1 MRDIDLLADLPPPDD
16 FEPSSL
22 RDDIRDELQ
31 DHLQCAFRREV
42 LRDGDEPAAQA
53 RVLNRFGDPKQLA
66 RRLWWQAM
74 WSRVMGKKLLAGL
87 QWAVTLA
94 AVVCAGAVYVTNARI
109 LGALES
115 ARTEDQRSTASLAH
129 ELQELRQ
136 QIAVAQN
143 QADGRRAAGQPGA
156 TDGPPGA
163 PGDADASAVL
173 LDSPAKKPSLTVQ
186 LVYDREDRPPV
197 TDPVRQ
203 IKLVSGDRRYTGL
216 PEDVAS
222 NQPFR
227 SENGRFVFAAPVE
240 DRYDLVITLADGQT
254 STRMVVIRDTQP
266 REMTVVCPEPRT
278 MVPVA
283 ITVSPLPE
291 DLRKVFGI
299 SILLEQQPTTV
310 VENMEWQS
318 PRAHDQSVVFDHAGK
333 VTGLTLLKPAPMIGF
348 APAGAKGYEV
358 VGSYLDMGAASDD
371 DRRLVLMNGPVDM
384 RWIASVA
391 GEEYTEAANRWPRT
405 DSFRRTVTP
414 GEDHWELDVPEE
426 LIAGMRK
433 VLAARKGAGD

>member
-53 RVLNRFGDPKQLA
+53 RVLNRFGDPKQIA

-94 AVVCAGAVYVTNARI
+94 AVFCAGAVYVTNARI
-109 LGALES
+109 LGELES

-129 ELQELRQ
+129 EIQELRQ
-136 QIAVAQN
+136 QIAVAQD
-143 QADGRRAAGQPGA
+143 QADRTPTDRQPGA
-156 TDGPPGA
+156 NDGRPDA
-163 PGDADASAVL
+163 PGGSGAFAAPLESAAS
-173 LDSPAKKPSLTVQ
+173 KTSLKVA
-186 LVYDREDRPPV
+186 LVFDREGRPPV
-197 TDPVRQ
+197 TDPVKE
-203 IKLVSGDRRYTGL
+203 IALVGGAKRYVGL
-216 PEDVAS
+216 PWIADS
-222 NQPFR
+222 GQY
-227 SENGRFVFAAPVE
+227 VFTAPGGE
-240 DRYDLVITLADGQT
+240 RYGLTITLADGQT
-254 STRMVVIRDTQP
+254 STRTVLIRDEQP

-278 MVPVA
+278 NVA
-283 ITVSPLPE
+283 VTITASPLPE
-291 DLRKVFGI
+291 DLQDVFGV
-299 SILLEQQPTTV
+299 SILMEQQHSV
-310 VENMEWQS
+310 VENMEWRS
-318 PRAHDQSVVFDHAGK
+318 PRAHDQAVVFDDGGK
-333 VTGLTLLKPAPMIGF
+333 VTGLTLLNPAPMIGF
-348 APAGAKGYEV
+348 APGGAKGYEV
-358 VGSYLDMGAASDD
+358 VGPYLDLGAASDD
-371 DRRLVLMNGPVDM
+371 DRRVVLMTGPVDV

-405 DSFRRTVTP
+405 ESFRRTVTP

-426 LIAGMRK
+426 LIADMRRM
-433 VLAARKGAGD
+433 LAARKSAGD